1 MPTEKSNSK
10 LKYLA
15 PSSDNWTDLII
26 DVPPE
31 ATDEMKAK
39 IKFDLTSA
47 NSMIKD
53 MLLASLQMQNLIV
66 LSGSGTSLGP
76 IIQGPSMADL
86 WKATEKIVAT
96 EEEIIERK
104 DIVKE
109 IKFNSKS
116 TNIEELLSQCEA
128 YLQIKNEDLVKK
140 YYDGSKKV
148 ILEKCSFEI
157 TPEKIAAH
165 VTFLHR
171 LSRRRVRDS
180 RLKLFTSNYD
190 LCFETAAGELGLII
204 LDGFSFSLPRKY
216 DPRYFSYD
224 IVRRP
229 LNIESSGNYLEGV
242 FQLYKLHGSVNWERS
257 IDGKE
262 ILVKSNPEPERTCI
276 VYPAKGKYQQSYI
289 QPHLELMAQYLSSLR
304 EPNTCLLVCGFGLN
318 DDHLT
323 LPILSAVKTNPY
335 LRLVVIDSKS
345 EEKIKVGDNPY
356 WTELKELAK
365 SGEDIWFINS
375 SFQEFANLIPDLKS
389 LTPPEKLQNIIK
401 SIAGKTQ

>member
-15 PSSDNWTDLII
+15 PSNDSWIDLII
-26 DVPPE
+26 DVPTE
-31 ATDEMKAK
+31 ATDEMKGK
-39 IKFDLTSA
+39 IKSDSSSA
-47 NSMIKD
+47 NSTIKD

-76 IIQGPSMADL
+76 IIQGPSMTDL
-86 WKATEKIVAT
+86 WKATEKIVIKENET
-96 EEEIIERK
+96 LDRK
-104 DIVKE
+104 DIVEE
-109 IKFNSKS
+109 IKFNSENV
-116 TNIEELLSQCEA
+116 NIEELLSQCEA
-128 YLQIKNEDLVKK
+128 YLQINSTESVKK
-140 YYDGSKKV
+140 YYDGSKKI

-180 RLKLFTSNYD
+180 RLRLYTTNYD
-190 LCFETAAGELGLII
+190 LCFETAAGGLGLII

-262 ILVKSNPEPERTCI
+262 ILVKSKPVPERTCI

-304 EPNTCLLVCGFGLN
+304 EPNTCLLVCGFGFN
-318 DDHLT
+318 DDHLA

-335 LRLVVIDSKS
+335 LRLVITDSQV
-345 EEKIKVGDNPY
+345 EEKMKCNNNPH
-356 WTELKELAK
+356 WTELKDLAK
-365 SGEDIWFINS
+365 VGEDIWFINS
-375 SFQEFANLIPDLKS
+375 SFQDFANLIPDLKS

-401 SIAGKTQ
+401 SISGKTQ